1 MFAGLFVTHPMFAI
15 IILLIISFQFN
26 KIYMK
31 KVKSIAIG
39 ILITAV
45 SILTLIAILSIWD
58 VLSSD
63 VLWKSISTIGIVA
76 FGALIV
82 VVAAQAL
89 EHKEFPS
96 NTTNTPSSQA

>member
-1 MFAGLFVTHPMFAI
+1 
-15 IILLIISFQFN
+15 
-26 KIYMK
+26 MK
-31 KVKSIAIG
+31 KVKSVAIG

-58 VLSSD
+58 VLSKD

-76 FGALIV
+76 FGSLIV

-89 EHKEFPS
+89 EHKNPTNIVNGNNVPPS
-96 NTTNTPSSQA
+96 QI